1 MYRVPANRTNLQA
14 SALFIQLRRR
24 RQANVPCTWNA
35 PSPADIVHLLSTME
49 APRSGAED
57 LDAIYRRLAN
67 RLNLPKKSRRQ
78 ASVAHT
84 WIVPGPAPIVYLLST
99 TEAPRS
105 GADKLRGYVST
116 SRERLNSS
124 KKTAGRPTRPVPSM
138 RRVPRPTTF
147 NIMIAV
153 SWRRRAAAPT
163 SPTRRITVPRAV
175 YPVGGPPAGTSCFAF
190 NRPPSSPP
198 SNQRFKF
205 PASRERAD
213 GLNVH
218 RSVLPSLPSLELAA
232 RQHPSCGILALA
244 PDLLHPI
251 SAAATPI
258 FVAFDLRQVR
268 AEHSMSDYNPQFNPG
283 PLPHVW
289 LNYLKPHPKFKE
301 YPYLNSTTGLA
312 ISGMSNLETTIRR
325 ASTSRSKAGTKLV
338 LPALTKQAATRYSVL
353 RGKKFKRWSSEVGEL
368 DGREHNGFVLMR
380 M

>member
-124 KKTAGRPTRPVPSM
+124 KKTAGRPTRPYRGGAAQRRQHRRHDVSPSPE
-138 RRVPRPTTF
+138 RCIQWEGRLQARPGLQLQF
-147 NIMIAV
+147 AV
-153 SWRRRAAAPT
+153 AC
-163 SPTRRITVPRAV
+163 
-175 YPVGGPPAGTSCFAF
+175 GCM
-190 NRPPSSPP
+190 PSSPRSRFTP
-198 SNQRFKF
+198 LTPAFIFQHPAKLESNFEIS
-205 PASRERAD
+205 ASREPD
-213 GLNVH
+213 

-312 ISGMSNLETTIRR
+312 ISGMSNLEDLLHTLLTYPFF
-325 ASTSRSKAGTKLV
+325 STPTPSPRKAHPFILFPAPIYQSR
-338 LPALTKQAATRYSVL
+338 
-353 RGKKFKRWSSEVGEL
+353 
-368 DGREHNGFVLMR
+368 
-380 M
+380 